1 MCKGD
6 GYLCGPALWERSYRK
21 SAGLAT
27 LLPGWRTHHRPR
39 DTCKGTAMKYPVL
52 MRTAAFAAVL
62 AAGGVLAQTAPSAP
76 DAAVGS
82 PVISD
87 VGPPPAHERNS
98 LGAIVL
104 EDSPVRAQRD
114 RDFEKSRVGDT
125 LPARKIKRAEA
136 RARVKSDL
144 QRARE
149 LEAVEFYQRGAGA
162 TTPK

>member
-6 GYLCGPALWERSYRK
+6 GYLCGPALWERSYRRN
-21 SAGLAT
+21 AGLAT
-27 LLPGWRTHHRPR
+27 PLSGSRAHDGCR
-39 DTCKGTAMKYPVL
+39 DICKGTAMKYPVL
-52 MRTAAFAAVL
+52 MRTAAVAAVL

-82 PVISD
+82 PIVSD

-104 EDSPVRAQRD
+104 VDSPVRAQRD
-114 RDFEKSRVGDT
+114 RDFEKSRVRDT
-125 LPARKIKRAEA
+125 LPARKIKRTEA
-136 RARVKSDL
+136 RARTKSDL

-149 LEAVEFYQRGAGA
+149 LEAVELYQRGAGA
-162 TTPK
+162 ATPK